1 MYCTPDGATDPT
13 FYAYCRR
20 YYANNHGLI
29 FLGHHVIRPK
39 IEKILSEA
47 SLHCDHDRDPGQD
60 CCQEFQPECTD
71 ISRLTKLRPR
81 FITCWC

>member
-1 MYCTPDGATDPT
+1 MFIAVDIMQTIMDS
-13 FYAYCRR
+13 F
-20 YYANNHGLI
+20 